1 MHYFHSLESQRP
13 FNMNKNIL
21 FSLLVLFFAELC
33 VNGASVSKM
42 EAQPENGDNLTEV
55 EVKTQ
60 PNVAT
65 VEVQAQ
71 PNVAEA
77 EVKSQPNVTEVEVK
91 SQPNVTEVK
100 VKSQPKVTEIE
111 VKSQPNITE
120 VEVKPQLNVTEV
132 KVKRQPRFFPSIC
145 NAFCAGVNF
154 APILCPLGF
163 FWAPVIFCN
172 DIADAGVAA
181 LIGAALIIG

>member
-1 MHYFHSLESQRP
+1 MHYFHSLESERP

-21 FSLLVLFFAELC
+21 FSLLVLFFAKLC

-65 VEVQAQ
+65 VEVKAQ

-77 EVKSQPNVTEVEVK
+77 EVK

>member
-1 MHYFHSLESQRP
+1 M
-13 FNMNKNIL
+13 L
-21 FSLLVLFFAELC
+21 FLFFAAMC
-33 VNGASVSKM
+33 VTGASVSKM
-42 EAQPENGDNLTEV
+42 EAKHEHGDNLTKVEVQTQPNVAKV

-60 PNVAT
+60 PIVEVGVNSQANVA
-65 VEVQAQ
+65 EVGVKSQ

-77 EVKSQPNVTEVEVK
+77 EVKSHPNVAEV
-91 SQPNVTEVK
+91 
-100 VKSQPKVTEIE
+100 E

-120 VEVKPQLNVTEV
+120 VEVKPQPNITEV
-132 KVKRQPRFFPSIC
+132 EVKRQPRFFTSVC

-172 DIADAGVAA
+172 DVADAGVAA
-181 LIGAALIIG
+181 LIGGALIIG